1 MVIIY
6 DFKENNYQQI
16 LFYQLLYMATP
27 FYNFMKQ
34 KLQNKKTNPRSRNRS
49 TWNIHESMVQT
60 PLKSSKRH

>member
-49 TWNIHESMVQT
+49 T
-60 PLKSSKRH
+60 